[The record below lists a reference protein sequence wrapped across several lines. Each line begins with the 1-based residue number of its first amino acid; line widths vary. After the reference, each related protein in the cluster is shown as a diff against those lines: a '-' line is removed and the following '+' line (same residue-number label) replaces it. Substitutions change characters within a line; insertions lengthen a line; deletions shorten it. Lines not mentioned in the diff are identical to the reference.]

1 MDITWF
7 SKSPIDRKTII
18 NWSPIW
24 HNKTLGTAQNCCQ
37 LVKNCGMYDNY
48 ALGSPLLR
56 IWLQFQ
62 SIYRKNCI
70 STKHFQYTFAS
81 DFIWC
86 TRTYLVH
93 LWKLEC
99 FLSVP
104 WIHFYKTKD
113 NIDSYRQGV
122 SEHQSGQ
129 SGADRITL
137 SHGVNSGEENNNVR
151 QRFQVQSNPSKFV
164 HRKQHLYSHVTA
176 YCILWCM
183 FLSVWRY
190 ACSHARSSSEVVF
203 AQNESI
209 FY

>member
-93 LWKLEC
+93 LWNWSAFCLLPESTFIRLRTTIMR
-99 FLSVP
+99 FLPPRSKWAP
-104 WIHFYKTKD
+104 
-113 NIDSYRQGV
+113 
-122 SEHQSGQ
+122 
-129 SGADRITL
+129 
-137 SHGVNSGEENNNVR
+137 VR
-151 QRFQVQSNPSKFV
+151 PVQRWSNHAEPR
-164 HRKQHLYSHVTA
+164 RKQR
-176 YCILWCM
+176 
-183 FLSVWRY
+183 WRESQHSP
-190 ACSHARSSSEVVF
+190 AFPCSK
-203 AQNESI
+203 
-209 FY
+209 